1 MKLNEIEK
9 KMKESEYWPNVCL
22 AKSAADS
29 SCADEPYTGS
39 FTSPLLF
46 MQLGGYVGNIE
57 DAT

>member
-22 AKSAADS
+22 AKSTADT
-29 SCADEPYTGS
+29 SCADES
-39 FTSPLLF
+39 FTSPLFF